1 MKKVKITEQVASYE
15 DACRILGINPD
26 DLPIVDT
33 LPEKDRQS
41 IIAYY
46 KLTVIIR
53 ALNEGWEPDWADWSQ
68 CKYYNWFYV
77 DNSSSAFRFDD
88 ASRTYTGTGTCVG
101 SRLCFRNSDLAAYA
115 AKKFEELYKDYFL
128 IP

>member
-1 MKKVKITEQVASYE
+1 MKKVKITEQVGSYE
-15 DACRILGINPD
+15 DACQILGINPD

-53 ALNEGWEPDWADWSQ
+53 ALNEGWEPDWVDWSQ
-68 CKYYNWFYV
+68 YKYYNWFYV
-77 DNSSSAFRFDD
+77 DRSSSAFRFYAAAH
-88 ASRTYTGTGTCVG
+88 ASAGVG
-101 SRLCFRNSDLAAYA
+101 SRLCFKTRDLAAYA